1 MSCNWEY
8 QKLRELVKNEP
19 LPAMIVDLD
28 CLDENISRISDLV
41 SGAGKKIRIASKS
54 IRVVAL
60 LKYIL
65 EKGGPHFHGLMCFS
79 VSEAEFLFSQ
89 GFDDLLVAY
98 PTVGREDL
106 ESFYSLTQKELNITL
121 MVDSQGQI
129 DEIEKIWNEHKIGK
143 IPAKVCI
150 DVDMSW
156 KPAGLHLGVYRS
168 PVRSL
173 TDFQKVFKKIQE
185 SNHLKFAGVMGYEAQ
200 VAGMG
205 DKSPFSP
212 VLNPVKKMIKNKSV
226 KDVFARREAI
236 HRFLQ
241 SENVDP
247 EIFNG
252 GGTGS
257 LKSTVKE
264 PWLTEVTAGSGFLQ
278 SHLFDY
284 YETNQNVPAF
294 CFGLQV
300 SRISEPGTVTCK
312 SGGFV
317 ASGEAG
323 ADKWPVPF
331 LPKGIKMIKNEGFGE
346 VQTPVLLPQN
356 LDMKLGDPLFF
367 RPAKAGEIA
376 ERFNEYILIR
386 DNKIVEKVPT
396 YRGLRHCFY

>member
-8 QKLRELVKNEP
+8 EKLKELVKNEP

-28 CLDENISRISDLV
+28 CLDENISRISEMV
-41 SGAGKKIRIASKS
+41 SIAGKKIRIASKS
-54 IRVVAL
+54 IRVPWL
-60 LKYIL
+60 LEYIMK
-65 EKGGPHFHGLMCFS
+65 KGGPHFQGIMCYS
-79 VSEAEFLFSQ
+79 VPEAAFLATQ

-98 PTVGREDL
+98 PTVGEADL
-106 ESFYSLTQKELNITL
+106 ELFYSLTQDGLNISL
-121 MVDSQGQI
+121 MADSVGQLE
-129 DEIEKIWNEHKIGK
+129 EIEKKWQQNEIAHTKARI
-143 IPAKVCI
+143 CI

-168 PVRSL
+168 SIRSL
-173 TDFQKVFKKIQE
+173 SDFQKVFKKLQE
-185 SNHLKFAGVMGYEAQ
+185 SENLKFAGVMGYEAQ
-200 VAGMG
+200 VAGLG

-212 VLNPVKKMIKNKSV
+212 LLNPVKKVIKSKSV
-226 KDVFARREAI
+226 KEVFAKRKAI
-236 HRFLQ
+236 HDFLKA
-241 SENVDP
+241 ENVKP

-257 LKSTVKE
+257 LKSTLE
-264 PWLTEVTAGSGFLQ
+264 ESWLTEVTAGSGFLQ

-284 YETNQNVPAF
+284 YQTNKNNPAF

-300 SRISEPGTVTCK
+300 SRISQQGIVTCK

-317 ASGEAG
+317 ASGDA
-323 ADKWPVPF
+323 APDKWPVPF

-346 VQTPVLLPQN
+346 VQTPVQLPQN
-356 LDMKLGDPLFF
+356 LDVKLGDPLFF

-376 ERFNEYILIR
+376 ERFNEYILFR

-396 YRGLRHCFY
+396 YRGLGHCFY